1 MGKYILTKL
10 QELRDENLVSF
21 HVPGHKIGSIYEK
34 LGYKQI
40 LEEIYTLDTTEIDGT
55 DNLHNAKEVIK
66 RIWTAHIYRNVEK
79 DDDKYII
86 WHLPA
91 EKNRGL
97 IKIYKKNV

>member
-40 LEEIYTLDTTEIDGT
+40 L
-55 DNLHNAKEVIK
+55 
-66 RIWTAHIYRNVEK
+66 
-79 DDDKYII
+79 
-86 WHLPA
+86 
-91 EKNRGL
+91 
-97 IKIYKKNV
+97 